1 MFTTFEKFT
10 DLNGKYKGVFDH
22 MIYFLV
28 QKTGHIITLETDQ
41 NLWVYI
47 LKTFAD
53 VFKKKDNKVIFNL
66 WITMLAV
73 QDRETIYNGMKSNVV
88 HYGLK
93 P

>member
-28 QKTGHIITLETDQ
+28 QKTGHIITLKTDQ

-53 VFKKKDNKVIFNL
+53 VLKKKDNKVIFNL

-73 QDRETIYNGMKSNVV
+73 QDRETIYNGMKSNVI

>member
-28 QKTGHIITLETDQ
+28 QKTGHIITLKTDQ

-53 VFKKKDNKVIFNL
+53 VLKKKDNKVIFNL